1 MTRMYRRKI
10 ITAAAVAL
18 VLSGVA
24 PANAQV
30 EDVVDLT
37 CGPTISGPFAETGAH
52 SVTAEGSYECGT
64 VRPSIG
70 VIVCL
75 EYNGIAV
82 RCSQDVQTGARV
94 AAAGVSFPCL
104 PGVWTA
110 TSIGVATGGLP
121 GGAAGV
127 AVPLDCDP
135 LE

>member
-1 MTRMYRRKI
+1 MNRRKI
-10 ITAAAVAL
+10 TTVAVVAL
-18 VLSGVA
+18 MLSVTA

-37 CGPTISGPFAETGAH
+37 CGPTISGPFAETGSH
-52 SVTAEGSYECGT
+52 IVTAEGSYECGT

-75 EYNGIAV
+75 EYNGAAV
-82 RCSQDVQTGARV
+82 ACSQDVKNSARV
-94 AAAGVSFPCL
+94 ASAGVSFPCV

-110 TSIGVATGGLP
+110 TAIGVATGGLP